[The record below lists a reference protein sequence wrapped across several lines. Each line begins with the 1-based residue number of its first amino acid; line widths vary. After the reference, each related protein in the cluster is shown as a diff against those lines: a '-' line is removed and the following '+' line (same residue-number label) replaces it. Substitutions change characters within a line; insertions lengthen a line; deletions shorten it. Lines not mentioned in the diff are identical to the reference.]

1 LAKFGLNLRILEIY
15 LYGVVLGY
23 AVPKFK
29 TTASFKATRTLKIAQ
44 TALDKSYFRSCFG
57 IKFNAVYI
65 KRYISATVNFYTEI
79 YVKFI

>member
-1 LAKFGLNLRILEIY
+1 MAKFGLNLRILEIY
-15 LYGVVLGY
+15 LYVVALGY

-29 TTASFKATRTLKIAQ
+29 TTASFKAAQPLKIAQ
-44 TALDKSYFRSCFG
+44 IALDKLYFLSCLG

-65 KRYISATVNFYTEI
+65 KRYISATVNFRTEI